1 MGHWLLD
8 VEVRVQRGLAD
19 YDLARF
25 REALDAKLG
34 TTGAAATY
42 NDMTHDLLISCWLA
56 ADGAA
61 DAMVDGR
68 SAMEAAAEAIN
79 IRVNEWL
86 SIGAEPLTADAIH

>member
-1 MGHWLLD
+1 
-8 VEVRVQRGLAD
+8 
-19 YDLARF
+19 
-25 REALDAKLG
+25 
-34 TTGAAATY
+34 
-42 NDMTHDLLISCWLA
+42 MTHDLLISCWLA

-79 IRVNEWL
+79 IRLNEWL